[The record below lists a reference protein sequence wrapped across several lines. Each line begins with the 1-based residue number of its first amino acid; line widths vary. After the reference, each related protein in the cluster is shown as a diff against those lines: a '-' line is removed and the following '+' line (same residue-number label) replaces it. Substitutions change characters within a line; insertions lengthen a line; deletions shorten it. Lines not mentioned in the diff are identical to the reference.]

1 MSHES
6 APTIRNVIMASYPG
20 AGKTTLCE
28 ALAFSAGIIPTMGS
42 VPQGN
47 SIADFEPEEV
57 QSQHSI
63 SSAIC
68 QFEWQGA
75 KINIIDTPGMS
86 DYAFEVQS
94 SLRAVDG
101 VVLVVGAST
110 GLRSEIERVW
120 GLIQEYELPCLLF
133 INELDKERADY
144 RSVLA
149 ECEKTLEFTG
159 APLTIPVG
167 EGALL
172 TGVID
177 LISRNLITP
186 IPDTTKIQQT
196 EIPPEHQAM
205 ATEFRRRVMEQ
216 VAETHDQ
223 FLEKYLSQGEISDED
238 LRDGL
243 TIGTLERK
251 LVPVLCGSAIR
262 NIGTTTLFD
271 AMRRFLPSPSDR
283 SSLYP
288 HVGQQPQSHDEGQR
302 KSDPRDPFSA
312 FVFKTTIDPFMGRLS
327 FVRVLSGTLD
337 ADSGFYNASRQTKE
351 KGGHLFF
358 SMGKKHHQIDQVHA
372 GDIVAIGKL
381 KDTQTGDTICDER
394 HPIIFPGLKI
404 TRPVMSYALEVKNKN
419 EIDKVSLGLHKLVEE
434 DPSLEFLR
442 NEETK
447 EMLLSGVGQSHID
460 ATLEKLRRKFGV
472 EVNLHMPKVPYK
484 ETIHRMAQAQGKYK
498 KQTGGHGQY
507 GDCWLQIE
515 PLPRGTGFEFHN
527 SIVGGVI
534 PRNFIPAVEKGV
546 IEALQHGIVA
556 GFPIVDIRVAVYDGT
571 HHPVDSSEL
580 AFKMAGSMA
589 LKQALESAHSTLL
602 EPIMSVE
609 VLVPDDL
616 VGPVIGDLNSR
627 RGRIQGMAT
636 KGHNQIVKAFVPLA
650 EILTYAPS
658 LTSLT
663 AGKGSYVMEFS
674 GYEEVPKDLVNRI
687 AEEQRK
693 EKEAVSSH

>member
-1 MSHES
+1 MPNES
-6 APTIRNVIMASYPG
+6 APTIRNVALASYPG

-28 ALAFSAGIIPTMGS
+28 ALAFSTGVIPTMGS
-42 VPQGN
+42 IPQGN
-47 SIADFEPEEV
+47 TLGDFEPEEV
-57 QSQHSI
+57 HRHHSI
-63 SSAIC
+63 SSALF
-68 QFEWQGA
+68 QLEWQGA
-75 KINIIDTPGMS
+75 KINIIDTPGIV
-86 DYAFEVQS
+86 DYSFEVQS

-110 GLRSEIERVW
+110 GLRSEIERAW
-120 GLIQEYELPCLLF
+120 DLIQEYELPCLLF
-133 INELDKERADY
+133 INEMDKERADY
-144 RSVLA
+144 GAILA
-149 ECEKTLEFTG
+149 ECEKTLEIT
-159 APLTIPVG
+159 AVPLTIPVG
-167 EGALL
+167 REAQL

-177 LISRNLITP
+177 LLSKNFLTP
-186 IPDTTKIQQT
+186 IAGTTKIQQI
-196 EIPPEHQAM
+196 EIPAEQQAM
-205 ATEFRRRVMEQ
+205 TAEFRRRVMEQ
-216 VAETHDQ
+216 VAETNDQ
-223 FLEKYLSQGEISDED
+223 LVEKYLSQGELSDED

-243 TIGTLERK
+243 TMGTLERK
-251 LVPVLCGSAIR
+251 LVPVVCGSAMY
-262 NIGTTTLFD
+262 NIGITALLD
-271 AMRRFLPSPSDR
+271 AVLRLLPSPSER
-283 SSLYP
+283 ASLHP
-288 HVGQQPQSHDEGQR
+288 HVGQQPQTHHEEQR
-302 KSDPRDPFSA
+302 TSDPHEPLSA

-327 FVRVLSGTLD
+327 FVRVLSGTLH

-358 SMGKKHHQIDQVHA
+358 SIGKKHQQIDQAHA

-381 KDTQTGDTICDER
+381 KDTQTGDTICDEK
-394 HPIIFPGLKI
+394 HPIVFPVMKI
-404 TRPVMSYALEVKNKN
+404 TRPVMSYALEVKSKN

-460 ATLEKLRRKFGV
+460 ATLEKLRRKYGV

-515 PLPRGTGFEFHN
+515 PLPRGAGFEFHN
-527 SIVGGVI
+527 NIVGGVI

-546 IEALQHGIVA
+546 IEAMQHGIVA
-556 GFPIVDIRVAVYDGT
+556 GFPIVDIRVAVYDGS

-580 AFKMAGSMA
+580 AFKVAGSMA
-589 LKQALESAHSTLL
+589 LKHALESAESTLL
-602 EPIMSVE
+602 EPMMSVD
-609 VLVPDDL
+609 VIVPDDL
-616 VGPVIGDLNSR
+616 VGTVIGDLNSR

-650 EILTYAPS
+650 EMLKYAPS
-658 LTSLT
+658 LTSMT

-674 GYEEVPKDLVNRI
+674 GYEEVPKEIINRI
-687 AEEQRK
+687 VEEHKK
-693 EKEAVSSH
+693 EKEAVSSN